1 MTGKGSASELARR
14 LAEDSEAVCREY
26 LSSGRRC
33 GNYWMVGDVRNTP
46 GRSMHVRLKDTPK
59 GPAGN
64 WVDEAIGR
72 IWRPARR
79 HPRKLR
85 PDRIPG
91 RCRRGAAL
99 PQPAAA
105 RPEPEPEIATRKP
118 PAASGSPDA
127 ARRLFAMA
135 KPLAGTLAERYLQA
149 RGIPFATRE
158 RSLRF
163 HPGCYFRDLVDGAH
177 AHPARADRRHHQLRR
192 SSHRRPADF
201 PVSHRARPGRGR
213 QGARRRSAPLD
224 GQPSRQRHPARLR
237 CRLARRGH
245 GRRRRP
251 RDDAFAQDSDARNAD
266 GRRHLGQSPRR
277 PQPAARLRSAS
288 TSRPTRTP
296 PAGTV
301 SSA

>member
-1 MTGKGSASELARR
+1 MTGKSSASDLARR

-72 IWRPARR
+72 IWRSARR
-79 HPRKLR
+79 HPQSCGLVEFR
-85 PDRIPG
+85 DVADEA
-91 RCRRGAAL
+91 RRFLSL
-99 PQPAAA
+99 P
-105 RPEPEPEIATRKP
+105 RPEPEPEPEITTRKP

-158 RSLRF
+158 PSLRF
-163 HPGCYFRDLVDGAH
+163 HPGCYFRDFATGAH

-192 SSHRRPADF
+192 SSHRRPTDF

-213 QGARRRSAPLD
+213 QGARR
-224 GQPSRQRHPARLR
+224 
-237 CRLARRGH
+237 
-245 GRRRRP
+245 
-251 RDDAFAQDSDARNAD
+251 
-266 GRRHLGQSPRR
+266 
-277 PQPAARLRSAS
+277 
-288 TSRPTRTP
+288 
-296 PAGTV
+296 
-301 SSA
+301 